1 MSTVL
6 EFINNSKLSILK
18 GNEPGGQAPYGFS
31 HFEETRIGNECALMQ
46 LVISRGIQSH
56 AHDLYHF

>member
-1 MSTVL
+1 ML
-6 EFINNSKLSILK
+6 RLNILK
-18 GNEPGGQAPYGFS
+18 GNEPDGQAPYGFS

-46 LVISRGIQSH
+46 LVISRSIQTH